1 MSCADL
7 AKSLFGSS
15 GLHGPEYVHQYWG
28 TLASSLTDLD
38 VEIGSEF
45 TEATSAALCQLSNL
59 LCLSVSGIDE
69 EDDPYVIRGHFSL
82 QLPMLEKLSISR
94 FIDVTIELQ
103 CPHLKSLSLVDLYPL
118 QALSGMPLNLEQLE
132 VGDLQNGSVRL
143 ESIFRSQKLEK
154 LKSLDMMRI
163 GSFAHPGSVW
173 PYCFS
178 SSLTRLTTDCDIE
191 KLFPIKAPW
200 SGLPSKL
207 QQLEVHTSLKHG
219 IPMVLEQLTSLRVL
233 SIRSVPFKSLM
244 HLDRPLDPFLD
255 LPSIESLHIRG
266 DLPFYGY
273 STWSAPALVLLGQA
287 EKRIADMQRV
297 SGGRSIKLRY

>member
-1 MSCADL
+1 MSCAGV
-7 AKSLFGSS
+7 AKSLFGSP
-15 GLHGPEYVHQYWG
+15 GPHGPEYVHQYWG

-59 LCLSVSGIDE
+59 LCLNLLNVEG

-82 QLPMLEKLSISR
+82 HLPMLEKLSISR
-94 FIDVTIELQ
+94 FIDVTVELQ
-103 CPHLKSLSLVDLYPL
+103 GPHLKSLSLVDLYPL
-118 QALSGMPLNLEQLE
+118 QALSGMPMNLEQVE
-132 VGDLQNGSVRL
+132 VGDVQNGSVRL

-154 LKSLDMMRI
+154 LKSLDMMRT
-163 GSFAHPGSVW
+163 GSFADPGSVG
-173 PYCFS
+173 PCCFS
-178 SSLTRLTTDCDIE
+178 SNLTKLTTDCDVE
-191 KLFPIKAPW
+191 NLFSTKAPW
-200 SGLPSKL
+200 SGLPSNL

-219 IPMVLEQLTSLRVL
+219 IPMVLEQLTSLRGL

-255 LPSIESLHIRG
+255 LPSIESLHFRG

-297 SGGRSIKLRY
+297 PGGRSIKLRY